1 MNLRKTRK
9 GGKKKNKRKK
19 TARGLKRKFSSLY
32 DQAKYEDPNYIEYIL
47 VEKEDFESITES
59 MSEVVKRKL
68 ELRLEKLEL
77 EQNSKVNEYS
87 DFWHFIQNHGNNPR
101 KFEIKQNNQKF
112 LYATVRHIAPPNN
125 HNRLQITI
133 IEDIDKY
140 EKSEQRKA
148 LGYHD

>member
-19 TARGLKRKFSSLY
+19 TARGKKRKLSSLY
-32 DQAKYEDPNYIEYIL
+32 DQAKYEKNNYIEYIL
-47 VEKEDFESITES
+47 VDKDDFESRTEP

-68 ELRLEKLEL
+68 ELRLEEL
-77 EQNSKVNEYS
+77 EENSRFDEYP
-87 DFWHFIQNHGNNPR
+87 DFWYFIQNHGNNPR

-125 HNRLQITI
+125 HNRLKITI
-133 IEDIDKY
+133 IEDIDEY
-140 EKSEQRKA
+140 ERREQRKA
-148 LGYHD
+148 LGYDD

>member
-19 TARGLKRKFSSLY
+19 TARGKKRKLSSLY
-32 DQAKYEDPNYIEYIL
+32 DQAKYEKNNYIEYIL
-47 VEKEDFESITES
+47 VDKDDFESRTEP

-68 ELRLEKLEL
+68 ELRLEEL
-77 EQNSKVNEYS
+77 EENSRFDEYP
-87 DFWHFIQNHGNNPR
+87 DFWNFIQNHGNNPR

-125 HNRLQITI
+125 HNRLKITI
-133 IEDIDKY
+133 IEDIDEY
-140 EKSEQRKA
+140 EESEQRKA
-148 LGYHD
+148 LGYDD